1 MSTVATTRATSRRFA
16 GLWPRA
22 TVRLRIYQIVF
33 AILVFGF
40 WQYASGRLID
50 SFWVSSPTAVALWLW
65 DGFSSGYLISHC
77 LVTFWEAGLGFAIG
91 AVAGIITGL
100 ILAVAETPR
109 RILDPYFMAVYGM
122 PRIAL
127 APLFIIWFGIGT
139 TSKVVLV
146 VIIVFLLVFYNTYQ
160 GVLNAPANL
169 MRLVR
174 VLGASEHQVW
184 TKVIL
189 PSASP
194 WILTGLRISVPQALV
209 GAVVGEFISAERGL
223 GVLVQQFSS
232 QLAIADAFA
241 VILMLMFLGLLLY
254 GVMEWLE
261 RTTVFW
267 LHDARLVARSR
278 RRAARAQRKLARGG
292 GVPSGPQPTLAG
304 RR

>member
-1 MSTVATTRATSRRFA
+1 MSTVATTRATSRRLA
-16 GLWPRA
+16 ALWPRA
-22 TVRLRIYQIVF
+22 AVRLRLYQIVF
-33 AILVFGF
+33 AIFVFGF

-50 SFWVSSPTAVALWLW
+50 SFWVSSPTAVAAFLW
-65 DGFSSGYLISHC
+65 DGFSSGYLIGHC

-91 AVAGIITGL
+91 AIAGILTGL

-109 RILDPYFMAVYGM
+109 RILDPYFMAIYGM

-169 MRLVR
+169 VRLVR

-209 GAVVGEFISAERGL
+209 GAVVGEFIAASQGL
-223 GVLVQQFSS
+223 GYVIQFQSSLFNTTGALGGIAIMALVVV
-232 QLAIADAFA
+232 
-241 VILMLMFLGLLLY
+241 VINDLLDRVERRLMRWRPK
-254 GVMEWLE
+254 E
-261 RTTVFW
+261 TAATV
-267 LHDARLVARSR
+267 AES
-278 RRAARAQRKLARGG
+278 
-292 GVPSGPQPTLAG
+292 
-304 RR
+304 